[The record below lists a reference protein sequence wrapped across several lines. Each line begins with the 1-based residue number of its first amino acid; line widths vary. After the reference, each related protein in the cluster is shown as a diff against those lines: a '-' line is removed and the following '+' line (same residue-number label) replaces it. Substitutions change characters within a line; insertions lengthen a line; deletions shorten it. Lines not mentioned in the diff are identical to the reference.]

1 MAGNR
6 SVLMA
11 ASHTEQR
18 LAKSEPPVSLLLHI
32 LWSQT
37 GMPALSMLLEAQ
49 WL

>member
-6 SVLMA
+6 AVQAA
-11 ASHTEQR
+11 ASRTEQR
-18 LAKSEPPVSLLLHI
+18 LVASEPPVSFLLHI